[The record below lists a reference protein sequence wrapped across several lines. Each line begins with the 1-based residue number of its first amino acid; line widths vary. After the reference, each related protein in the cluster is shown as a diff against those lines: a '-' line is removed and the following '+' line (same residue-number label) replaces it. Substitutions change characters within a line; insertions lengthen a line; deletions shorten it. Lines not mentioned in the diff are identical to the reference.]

1 MTQAERDV
9 RRRLA
14 VLGHAEASRNVSK
27 TCRHFAISRE
37 AFHEWRRAHRAGGE
51 AALAPRKRGPKQPMP
66 NQYSTELVGKI
77 LRLRNDFHFGA
88 QRIVWHLQ
96 RYGGIRVSITGV
108 AGTFRRHGVAR
119 LPRGTPLR
127 SLVSCVRYEKTT
139 PGHHV
144 QLDVKFVDLPT
155 PTGKTVRRFQYTAI
169 DDATP
174 IRALR
179 IYPRHNQ
186 DSAIDF
192 VDYVVK
198 NFPFRIRQI
207 RIDNGHEFQARFH
220 WHVEDLGIE
229 HAYIKPRSPRLN
241 GKVERSHRTD
251 AVEFYQL
258 LSYTDDVDLG
268 KKLKQWEQFYNLAR
282 PHGAHR
288 GKTPYEV
295 LRERLS

>member
-1 MTQAERDV
+1 MTQPERDI

-14 VLGHAEASRNVSK
+14 VLAHAQGTRNISK
-27 TCRHFAISRE
+27 TCRFYGISRE
-37 AFHEWRRAHRAGGE
+37 TFYEWRRAYRSGGE
-51 AALAPRKRGPKQPMP
+51 AGLVPRRPGPTRPMP
-66 NQYSTELVGKI
+66 NQYPPELVAKI
-77 LRLRNDFHFGA
+77 LRLRREFHFGA

-96 RYGGIRVSITGV
+96 RYEDLKVSVSGV
-108 AGTFRRHGVAR
+108 AATLRRHGLAR
-119 LPRGTPLR
+119 LPRGTPIR
-127 SLVSCVRYEKTT
+127 SLVSCVRYEKAT

-144 QLDVKFVDLPT
+144 QVDVKFVDLT
-155 PTGKTVRRFQYTAI
+155 APTGEKVRRFQYTAI
-169 DDATP
+169 DDATR

-179 IYPRHNQ
+179 VYSRHNQ
-186 DSAIDF
+186 DNAIDF
-192 VDYVVK
+192 LDHVVRG
-198 NFPFRIRQI
+198 FPFRICQI
-207 RIDNGHEFQARFH
+207 RTDNGHEFQARFH

-229 HAYIKPRSPRLN
+229 HVYIKPCSPRLN

-268 KKLKQWEQFYNLAR
+268 KKLEEWERFYNLAR
-282 PHGAHR
+282 PHGAHG

>member
-1 MTQAERDV
+1 M
-9 RRRLA
+9 
-14 VLGHAEASRNVSK
+14 AS
-27 TCRHFAISRE
+27 
-37 AFHEWRRAHRAGGE
+37 
-51 AALAPRKRGPKQPMP
+51 
-66 NQYSTELVGKI
+66 
-77 LRLRNDFHFGA
+77 
-88 QRIVWHLQ
+88 
-96 RYGGIRVSITGV
+96 
-108 AGTFRRHGVAR
+108 TFRRHGVAR

-155 PTGKTVRRFQYTAI
+155 PTGKTIRRFQYTAI
-169 DDATP
+169 DDATR

-198 NFPFRIRQI
+198 NFPFRIRQV
-207 RIDNGHEFQARFH
+207 RTDNGHEFQARFH